1 MDTVISNKYSSVL
14 NELDIEV
21 SKKLEGEYT
30 VDEIISQFKNFFFNK
45 MFLDITAIK
54 DYKDLTNLQK
64 LSMSIDMDKV
74 ILLLD
79 KDDSISSSE
88 PFLAKLVNMGIYNF
102 TKDQNNLMY
111 LYTNPNVYRDVAYLQ
126 KIDTGE
132 NNNTTTDSSYSVSN
146 KRIIGIKNITD
157 SAGATS
163 LIYMLKKVLS
173 SYYSVMALEVDKRD
187 LTYFKDK
194 DTLTVKDDEINN
206 IISKYNSIDIFLL
219 DLNKSN
225 KDYLCTDVLYLV
237 EPSILKLNKLA
248 IINPKII
255 NDIKGKKVSDVELA
269 ESVFGIEP
277 NEAIVHSVLVNYLAN
292 QRQGTQSTKTR
303 AEVRG
308 GGRKPWRQ
316 KGTGRARQGSIRA
329 PQWIKGGIALGPKPR
344 SYRYTVNKKERRL
357 ALKSA
362 LSYKVIDKEL
372 IIVDDIK
379 FETSKTKEMM
389 NFLKTLNIVNE
400 KVLIVLTELDEN
412 ICLSSRN
419 MGNVKV
425 IRTDEV
431 NTLDVVTADKMVIT
445 ASALNKLQEALSNE

>member
-79 KDDSISSSE
+79 KDDSISDSE

-132 NNNTTTDSSYSVSN
+132 NNNTTTDSSHSVSN

-206 IISKYNSIDIFLL
+206 IVSKYNSIDIFLL

-225 KDYLCTDVLYLV
+225 KEYLCTDVLYLV

-255 NDIKGKKVSDVELA
+255 NDIRGKKVVLNKSLLSESEIADFEVETRIKVYYNIPPLNDKKDNSDILSPLLEKLGYIKKS
-269 ESVFGIEP
+269 EE
-277 NEAIVHSVLVNYLAN
+277 
-292 QRQGTQSTKTR
+292 TK
-303 AEVRG
+303 
-308 GGRKPWRQ
+308 K
-316 KGTGRARQGSIRA
+316 KKSIF
-329 PQWIKGGIALGPKPR
+329 
-344 SYRYTVNKKERRL
+344 
-357 ALKSA
+357 
-362 LSYKVIDKEL
+362 D
-372 IIVDDIK
+372 
-379 FETSKTKEMM
+379 
-389 NFLKTLNIVNE
+389 FLKL
-400 KVLIVLTELDEN
+400 K
-412 ICLSSRN
+412 
-419 MGNVKV
+419 
-425 IRTDEV
+425 
-431 NTLDVVTADKMVIT
+431 
-445 ASALNKLQEALSNE
+445 

>member
-79 KDDSISSSE
+79 KDDSISDSE

-132 NNNTTTDSSYSVSN
+132 NNNTTTDSSHSVSN

-225 KDYLCTDVLYLV
+225 KEYLCTDVLYLV

-255 NDIKGKKVSDVELA
+255 NDIKGKKVVLNKSLLSDSEIADFEVE
-269 ESVFGIEP
+269 
-277 NEAIVHSVLVNYLAN
+277 
-292 QRQGTQSTKTR
+292 TR
-303 AEVRG
+303 IKVYYNIPPLNDKKDNSDILSPLLEKLG
-308 GGRKPWRQ
+308 YIK
-316 KGTGRARQGSIRA
+316 KSEETEKKKSIF
-329 PQWIKGGIALGPKPR
+329 
-344 SYRYTVNKKERRL
+344 
-357 ALKSA
+357 
-362 LSYKVIDKEL
+362 D
-372 IIVDDIK
+372 
-379 FETSKTKEMM
+379 
-389 NFLKTLNIVNE
+389 FLKL
-400 KVLIVLTELDEN
+400 K
-412 ICLSSRN
+412 
-419 MGNVKV
+419 
-425 IRTDEV
+425 
-431 NTLDVVTADKMVIT
+431 
-445 ASALNKLQEALSNE
+445 

>member
-79 KDDSISSSE
+79 KDDSISDSE

-102 TKDQNNLMY
+102 TKDKNSLMY

-132 NNNTTTDSSYSVSN
+132 NNSSTTNSSHFVPSR
-146 KRIIGIKNITD
+146 RIIGIKNITD

-173 SYYSVMALEVDKRD
+173 NYYSVMALEVDKRD
-187 LTYFKDK
+187 FTYFKDK
-194 DTLTVKDDEINN
+194 DTLTVKSDEIST
-206 IISKYNSIDIFLL
+206 IIDKYNSIDIFLL

-225 KDYLCTDVLYLV
+225 KEYLCTDVLYLI

-255 NDIKGKKVSDVELA
+255 NDIKGKKVVLNKSLLSESEIADFEVETRIKVYYNIPPLNDKKDNSDILSPLLEKLGYIKKS
-269 ESVFGIEP
+269 EET
-277 NEAIVHSVLVNYLAN
+277 E
-292 QRQGTQSTKTR
+292 K
-303 AEVRG
+303 
-308 GGRKPWRQ
+308 K
-316 KGTGRARQGSIRA
+316 KSIF
-329 PQWIKGGIALGPKPR
+329 
-344 SYRYTVNKKERRL
+344 
-357 ALKSA
+357 
-362 LSYKVIDKEL
+362 D
-372 IIVDDIK
+372 
-379 FETSKTKEMM
+379 
-389 NFLKTLNIVNE
+389 FLKL
-400 KVLIVLTELDEN
+400 K
-412 ICLSSRN
+412 
-419 MGNVKV
+419 
-425 IRTDEV
+425 
-431 NTLDVVTADKMVIT
+431 
-445 ASALNKLQEALSNE
+445 

>member
-79 KDDSISSSE
+79 KDDSISDSE

-132 NNNTTTDSSYSVSN
+132 NNNTTTDSSHSVSN

-194 DTLTVKDDEINN
+194 DTLTVKDDKINN

-225 KDYLCTDVLYLV
+225 KEYLCTDVLYLV

-255 NDIKGKKVSDVELA
+255 NDIKGKKVVLNKSLLSESEIADFEVETRIKVYYNIPPLNDKKDNSDILSPLLEKLGYIKKS
-269 ESVFGIEP
+269 EEK
-277 NEAIVHSVLVNYLAN
+277 E
-292 QRQGTQSTKTR
+292 K
-303 AEVRG
+303 
-308 GGRKPWRQ
+308 K
-316 KGTGRARQGSIRA
+316 KSIF
-329 PQWIKGGIALGPKPR
+329 
-344 SYRYTVNKKERRL
+344 
-357 ALKSA
+357 
-362 LSYKVIDKEL
+362 D
-372 IIVDDIK
+372 
-379 FETSKTKEMM
+379 
-389 NFLKTLNIVNE
+389 FLKF
-400 KVLIVLTELDEN
+400 K
-412 ICLSSRN
+412 
-419 MGNVKV
+419 
-425 IRTDEV
+425 
-431 NTLDVVTADKMVIT
+431 
-445 ASALNKLQEALSNE
+445 

>member
-14 NELDIEV
+14 NESDIEV

-79 KDDSISSSE
+79 KDDSISDSE

-132 NNNTTTDSSYSVSN
+132 NNNTTTDSSHSVSN

-225 KDYLCTDVLYLV
+225 KEYLCTDVLYLV

-255 NDIKGKKVSDVELA
+255 NDIKGKKVVLNKSLLSESEIADFEVETRIKVYYNIPPLNDKKDNSDILSPLLEKLGYIKKS
-269 ESVFGIEP
+269 EEK
-277 NEAIVHSVLVNYLAN
+277 E
-292 QRQGTQSTKTR
+292 K
-303 AEVRG
+303 
-308 GGRKPWRQ
+308 K
-316 KGTGRARQGSIRA
+316 KSIF
-329 PQWIKGGIALGPKPR
+329 
-344 SYRYTVNKKERRL
+344 
-357 ALKSA
+357 
-362 LSYKVIDKEL
+362 D
-372 IIVDDIK
+372 
-379 FETSKTKEMM
+379 
-389 NFLKTLNIVNE
+389 FLKF
-400 KVLIVLTELDEN
+400 K
-412 ICLSSRN
+412 
-419 MGNVKV
+419 
-425 IRTDEV
+425 
-431 NTLDVVTADKMVIT
+431 
-445 ASALNKLQEALSNE
+445 

>member
-64 LSMSIDMDKV
+64 QSMSIDMDKV

-79 KDDSISSSE
+79 KDDSISDSE

-132 NNNTTTDSSYSVSN
+132 NNNTTTDSSHSVSN

-157 SAGATS
+157 SAGSTS

-173 SYYSVMALEVDKRD
+173 SYYSVMVLEVNKRD
-187 LTYFKDK
+187 FTYFKDN
-194 DTLTVKDDEINN
+194 DALTVKEDEISNVMD
-206 IISKYNSIDIFLL
+206 KYNNIDIFLL

-225 KDYLCTDVLYLV
+225 KDYLCTDVLYLI

-248 IINPKII
+248 MLNPKLI
-255 NDIKGKKVSDVELA
+255 NDIKGKMVVLNK
-269 ESVFGIEP
+269 
-277 NEAIVHSVLVNYLAN
+277 SVLSKSEQADF
-292 QRQGTQSTKTR
+292 
-303 AEVRG
+303 EVE
-308 GGRKPWRQ
+308 
-316 KGTGRARQGSIRA
+316 TG
-329 PQWIKGGIALGPKPR
+329 IKVFYNIPPLNDKKDNSDILLPLLEKLG
-344 SYRYTVNKKERRL
+344 YIKKEEEQEKK
-357 ALKSA
+357 KS
-362 LSYKVIDKEL
+362 IFD
-372 IIVDDIK
+372 
-379 FETSKTKEMM
+379 
-389 NFLKTLNIVNE
+389 FLKF
-400 KVLIVLTELDEN
+400 K
-412 ICLSSRN
+412 
-419 MGNVKV
+419 
-425 IRTDEV
+425 
-431 NTLDVVTADKMVIT
+431 
-445 ASALNKLQEALSNE
+445 

>member
-79 KDDSISSSE
+79 KDDSISDSE

-132 NNNTTTDSSYSVSN
+132 NNNTTTDSSHSVSN

-255 NDIKGKKVSDVELA
+255 NDIKGKKVILNKSLLSESEIADFEVETRIKVYYNIPPLNDKKDN
-269 ESVFGIEP
+269 SGILSPLLEKLGYIKKS
-277 NEAIVHSVLVNYLAN
+277 EE
-292 QRQGTQSTKTR
+292 TEK
-303 AEVRG
+303 
-308 GGRKPWRQ
+308 K
-316 KGTGRARQGSIRA
+316 KSIF
-329 PQWIKGGIALGPKPR
+329 
-344 SYRYTVNKKERRL
+344 
-357 ALKSA
+357 
-362 LSYKVIDKEL
+362 D
-372 IIVDDIK
+372 
-379 FETSKTKEMM
+379 
-389 NFLKTLNIVNE
+389 FLKL
-400 KVLIVLTELDEN
+400 K
-412 ICLSSRN
+412 
-419 MGNVKV
+419 
-425 IRTDEV
+425 
-431 NTLDVVTADKMVIT
+431 
-445 ASALNKLQEALSNE
+445 

>member
-79 KDDSISSSE
+79 KDDSISDSE

-126 KIDTGE
+126 KIDTDE
-132 NNNTTTDSSYSVSN
+132 NNNTTTDSSHSVSN

-225 KDYLCTDVLYLV
+225 KEYLCTDVLYLV

-255 NDIKGKKVSDVELA
+255 NDIKGKKVILNKSLLSESEIADFEVETRIKVYYNIPPLNDKKDNSDILSPLLEKLGYIKKS
-269 ESVFGIEP
+269 EET
-277 NEAIVHSVLVNYLAN
+277 E
-292 QRQGTQSTKTR
+292 K
-303 AEVRG
+303 
-308 GGRKPWRQ
+308 K
-316 KGTGRARQGSIRA
+316 KSIF
-329 PQWIKGGIALGPKPR
+329 
-344 SYRYTVNKKERRL
+344 
-357 ALKSA
+357 
-362 LSYKVIDKEL
+362 D
-372 IIVDDIK
+372 
-379 FETSKTKEMM
+379 
-389 NFLKTLNIVNE
+389 FLKL
-400 KVLIVLTELDEN
+400 K
-412 ICLSSRN
+412 
-419 MGNVKV
+419 
-425 IRTDEV
+425 
-431 NTLDVVTADKMVIT
+431 
-445 ASALNKLQEALSNE
+445 

>member
-79 KDDSISSSE
+79 KDDSISDSE
-88 PFLAKLVNMGIYNF
+88 QFLAKLVNMGIYNF

-132 NNNTTTDSSYSVSN
+132 NNNTTTDSSHSVSN

-219 DLNKSN
+219 DLN
-225 KDYLCTDVLYLV
+225 
-237 EPSILKLNKLA
+237 
-248 IINPKII
+248 
-255 NDIKGKKVSDVELA
+255 
-269 ESVFGIEP
+269 
-277 NEAIVHSVLVNYLAN
+277 
-292 QRQGTQSTKTR
+292 
-303 AEVRG
+303 
-308 GGRKPWRQ
+308 
-316 KGTGRARQGSIRA
+316 
-329 PQWIKGGIALGPKPR
+329 
-344 SYRYTVNKKERRL
+344 
-357 ALKSA
+357 
-362 LSYKVIDKEL
+362 
-372 IIVDDIK
+372 
-379 FETSKTKEMM
+379 
-389 NFLKTLNIVNE
+389 
-400 KVLIVLTELDEN
+400 
-412 ICLSSRN
+412 
-419 MGNVKV
+419 
-425 IRTDEV
+425 
-431 NTLDVVTADKMVIT
+431 
-445 ASALNKLQEALSNE
+445 

>member
-79 KDDSISSSE
+79 KDDSISDSE

-132 NNNTTTDSSYSVSN
+132 NNNTTTDSSHSVSN

-225 KDYLCTDVLYLV
+225 KEYLCTDVLYLV

-255 NDIKGKKVSDVELA
+255 NDIKGKKVVLNKSLLSESEIADFEVETRIKVYYNIPPLNDKKDNSDILSPLLEKLGYIKKS
-269 ESVFGIEP
+269 EETEKK
-277 NEAIVHSVLVNYLAN
+277 N
-292 QRQGTQSTKTR
+292 
-303 AEVRG
+303 
-308 GGRKPWRQ
+308 
-316 KGTGRARQGSIRA
+316 SIF
-329 PQWIKGGIALGPKPR
+329 
-344 SYRYTVNKKERRL
+344 
-357 ALKSA
+357 
-362 LSYKVIDKEL
+362 D
-372 IIVDDIK
+372 
-379 FETSKTKEMM
+379 
-389 NFLKTLNIVNE
+389 FLKLKE
-400 KVLIVLTELDEN
+400 
-412 ICLSSRN
+412 
-419 MGNVKV
+419 
-425 IRTDEV
+425 
-431 NTLDVVTADKMVIT
+431 
-445 ASALNKLQEALSNE
+445 

>member
-79 KDDSISSSE
+79 KDDSISDSE

-132 NNNTTTDSSYSVSN
+132 NNNTTTDSSHSVSN

-206 IISKYNSIDIFLL
+206 IVSKYNSIDIFLL

-225 KDYLCTDVLYLV
+225 KEYLCTDVLYLV

-255 NDIKGKKVSDVELA
+255 NDIKGKKVVLNKSLLSESEIADFEVETRIKVYYNIPPLNGKKDNSDILSPLLEKLGYIKKS
-269 ESVFGIEP
+269 EET
-277 NEAIVHSVLVNYLAN
+277 E
-292 QRQGTQSTKTR
+292 K
-303 AEVRG
+303 
-308 GGRKPWRQ
+308 K
-316 KGTGRARQGSIRA
+316 KSIF
-329 PQWIKGGIALGPKPR
+329 
-344 SYRYTVNKKERRL
+344 
-357 ALKSA
+357 
-362 LSYKVIDKEL
+362 D
-372 IIVDDIK
+372 
-379 FETSKTKEMM
+379 
-389 NFLKTLNIVNE
+389 FLKL
-400 KVLIVLTELDEN
+400 K
-412 ICLSSRN
+412 
-419 MGNVKV
+419 
-425 IRTDEV
+425 
-431 NTLDVVTADKMVIT
+431 
-445 ASALNKLQEALSNE
+445 

>member
-79 KDDSISSSE
+79 KDDSISDSE

-111 LYTNPNVYRDVAYLQ
+111 LYTNPNIYRDVAYLQ

-132 NNNTTTDSSYSVSN
+132 NNNTTTDSSHSVSN

-206 IISKYNSIDIFLL
+206 IINKYNSIDIFLL

-255 NDIKGKKVSDVELA
+255 NDIKGKKVVLNKSLLSESEIADFEVETRIKVYYNIPPLNDKKDNSDILSPLLEKLGYIKKS
-269 ESVFGIEP
+269 EDTE
-277 NEAIVHSVLVNYLAN
+277 
-292 QRQGTQSTKTR
+292 K
-303 AEVRG
+303 
-308 GGRKPWRQ
+308 K
-316 KGTGRARQGSIRA
+316 KSIF
-329 PQWIKGGIALGPKPR
+329 
-344 SYRYTVNKKERRL
+344 
-357 ALKSA
+357 
-362 LSYKVIDKEL
+362 D
-372 IIVDDIK
+372 
-379 FETSKTKEMM
+379 
-389 NFLKTLNIVNE
+389 FLKL
-400 KVLIVLTELDEN
+400 K
-412 ICLSSRN
+412 
-419 MGNVKV
+419 
-425 IRTDEV
+425 
-431 NTLDVVTADKMVIT
+431 
-445 ASALNKLQEALSNE
+445 

>member
-79 KDDSISSSE
+79 KDDNISDSE

-132 NNNTTTDSSYSVSN
+132 NNNTTTDSSHSVSN

-206 IISKYNSIDIFLL
+206 IVSKYNSIDIFLL

-225 KDYLCTDVLYLV
+225 KEYLCTDVLYLV

-255 NDIKGKKVSDVELA
+255 NDIKGKKVVLNKSLLSESEIADFEVETRIKVYYNIPPLNDKKDNSDILSPLLEKLGYIKKS
-269 ESVFGIEP
+269 EE
-277 NEAIVHSVLVNYLAN
+277 
-292 QRQGTQSTKTR
+292 TK
-303 AEVRG
+303 
-308 GGRKPWRQ
+308 K
-316 KGTGRARQGSIRA
+316 KKSIF
-329 PQWIKGGIALGPKPR
+329 
-344 SYRYTVNKKERRL
+344 
-357 ALKSA
+357 
-362 LSYKVIDKEL
+362 D
-372 IIVDDIK
+372 
-379 FETSKTKEMM
+379 
-389 NFLKTLNIVNE
+389 FLKL
-400 KVLIVLTELDEN
+400 K
-412 ICLSSRN
+412 
-419 MGNVKV
+419 
-425 IRTDEV
+425 
-431 NTLDVVTADKMVIT
+431 
-445 ASALNKLQEALSNE
+445 

>member
-79 KDDSISSSE
+79 KDDSISDSE
-88 PFLAKLVNMGIYNF
+88 QFLAKLVNMGIYNF

-111 LYTNPNVYRDVAYLQ
+111 LYTNPNIYRDVAYLQ

-132 NNNTTTDSSYSVSN
+132 NNNTTTDSSHSVSN

-206 IISKYNSIDIFLL
+206 IINKYNSIDIFLL

-255 NDIKGKKVSDVELA
+255 NDIKGKKVVLNKSLLSESEIADFEVETRIKVYYNIPPLNDKKDNSDIL
-269 ESVFGIEP
+269 STLIEKLGYIKKS
-277 NEAIVHSVLVNYLAN
+277 EE
-292 QRQGTQSTKTR
+292 TEK
-303 AEVRG
+303 
-308 GGRKPWRQ
+308 K
-316 KGTGRARQGSIRA
+316 KSIF
-329 PQWIKGGIALGPKPR
+329 
-344 SYRYTVNKKERRL
+344 
-357 ALKSA
+357 
-362 LSYKVIDKEL
+362 D
-372 IIVDDIK
+372 
-379 FETSKTKEMM
+379 
-389 NFLKTLNIVNE
+389 FLKL
-400 KVLIVLTELDEN
+400 K
-412 ICLSSRN
+412 
-419 MGNVKV
+419 
-425 IRTDEV
+425 
-431 NTLDVVTADKMVIT
+431 
-445 ASALNKLQEALSNE
+445 

>member
-79 KDDSISSSE
+79 KDDSISDSE

-132 NNNTTTDSSYSVSN
+132 NNNTTTDSSHSVSN

-206 IISKYNSIDIFLL
+206 IINKYNSIDIFLL

-255 NDIKGKKVSDVELA
+255 NDIKGKKVVLNKSLLSESEIADFEVETRIKVYYNIPPLNDKKDNSDILSPLLEKLGYIKKS
-269 ESVFGIEP
+269 EET
-277 NEAIVHSVLVNYLAN
+277 E
-292 QRQGTQSTKTR
+292 K
-303 AEVRG
+303 
-308 GGRKPWRQ
+308 K
-316 KGTGRARQGSIRA
+316 KSIF
-329 PQWIKGGIALGPKPR
+329 
-344 SYRYTVNKKERRL
+344 
-357 ALKSA
+357 
-362 LSYKVIDKEL
+362 D
-372 IIVDDIK
+372 
-379 FETSKTKEMM
+379 
-389 NFLKTLNIVNE
+389 FLKL
-400 KVLIVLTELDEN
+400 K
-412 ICLSSRN
+412 
-419 MGNVKV
+419 
-425 IRTDEV
+425 
-431 NTLDVVTADKMVIT
+431 
-445 ASALNKLQEALSNE
+445 

>member
-255 NDIKGKKVSDVELA
+255 NDIKGKKVVLNKSLLSESEIADFEVETRIKVYYNIPPLNDKKDNSDILSPLLEKLGYIKNS
-269 ESVFGIEP
+269 EE
-277 NEAIVHSVLVNYLAN
+277 
-292 QRQGTQSTKTR
+292 TK
-303 AEVRG
+303 
-308 GGRKPWRQ
+308 K
-316 KGTGRARQGSIRA
+316 KKSIF
-329 PQWIKGGIALGPKPR
+329 
-344 SYRYTVNKKERRL
+344 
-357 ALKSA
+357 
-362 LSYKVIDKEL
+362 D
-372 IIVDDIK
+372 
-379 FETSKTKEMM
+379 
-389 NFLKTLNIVNE
+389 FLKF
-400 KVLIVLTELDEN
+400 K
-412 ICLSSRN
+412 
-419 MGNVKV
+419 
-425 IRTDEV
+425 
-431 NTLDVVTADKMVIT
+431 
-445 ASALNKLQEALSNE
+445 

>member
-79 KDDSISSSE
+79 KDDSISNSE

-111 LYTNPNVYRDVAYLQ
+111 LYTNPNIYRDVAYLQ

-132 NNNTTTDSSYSVSN
+132 NNNTTTDSSHSVSN

-157 SAGATS
+157 SAGSTS

-173 SYYSVMALEVDKRD
+173 SYYSVMVLEVNKRD
-187 LTYFKDK
+187 FTYFKDN
-194 DTLTVKDDEINN
+194 DALTVKEDEISNVMD
-206 IISKYNSIDIFLL
+206 KYNNIDIFLL

-225 KDYLCTDVLYLV
+225 KDYLCTDVLYLI
-237 EPSILKLNKLA
+237 EPSIFKLNKLA
-248 IINPKII
+248 MLNPKLI
-255 NDIKGKKVSDVELA
+255 NDIKGKMVVLNK
-269 ESVFGIEP
+269 
-277 NEAIVHSVLVNYLAN
+277 SVLSKSEQADF
-292 QRQGTQSTKTR
+292 
-303 AEVRG
+303 EVE
-308 GGRKPWRQ
+308 
-316 KGTGRARQGSIRA
+316 TG
-329 PQWIKGGIALGPKPR
+329 IKVFYNIPPLNDKKDNSDILLPLLEKLG
-344 SYRYTVNKKERRL
+344 YIKKEEEQEKK
-357 ALKSA
+357 KS
-362 LSYKVIDKEL
+362 IFD
-372 IIVDDIK
+372 
-379 FETSKTKEMM
+379 
-389 NFLKTLNIVNE
+389 FLKF
-400 KVLIVLTELDEN
+400 K
-412 ICLSSRN
+412 
-419 MGNVKV
+419 
-425 IRTDEV
+425 
-431 NTLDVVTADKMVIT
+431 
-445 ASALNKLQEALSNE
+445 

>member
-79 KDDSISSSE
+79 KDDSISNSE

-111 LYTNPNVYRDVAYLQ
+111 LYTNPNIYRDVAYLQ

-132 NNNTTTDSSYSVSN
+132 NNNTTTDSSHSVSN

-157 SAGATS
+157 SAGSTS

-173 SYYSVMALEVDKRD
+173 SYYSVMVLEVNKRD
-187 LTYFKDK
+187 FTYFKDN
-194 DTLTVKDDEINN
+194 DALTVKEDEISNVMD
-206 IISKYNSIDIFLL
+206 KYNNIDIFLL

-225 KDYLCTDVLYLV
+225 KDYLCTDVLYLI

-248 IINPKII
+248 MLNPKLI
-255 NDIKGKKVSDVELA
+255 NDIKGKMVVLNK
-269 ESVFGIEP
+269 
-277 NEAIVHSVLVNYLAN
+277 SVLSKSEQADF
-292 QRQGTQSTKTR
+292 
-303 AEVRG
+303 EVE
-308 GGRKPWRQ
+308 
-316 KGTGRARQGSIRA
+316 TG
-329 PQWIKGGIALGPKPR
+329 IKVFYNIPPLNDKKDNSDILLPLLEKLG
-344 SYRYTVNKKERRL
+344 YIKKEEEQEKK
-357 ALKSA
+357 KS
-362 LSYKVIDKEL
+362 IFD
-372 IIVDDIK
+372 
-379 FETSKTKEMM
+379 
-389 NFLKTLNIVNE
+389 FLKF
-400 KVLIVLTELDEN
+400 K
-412 ICLSSRN
+412 
-419 MGNVKV
+419 
-425 IRTDEV
+425 
-431 NTLDVVTADKMVIT
+431 
-445 ASALNKLQEALSNE
+445 

>member
-79 KDDSISSSE
+79 KDDSISDSE
-88 PFLAKLVNMGIYNF
+88 QFLAKLVNMGIYNF

-111 LYTNPNVYRDVAYLQ
+111 LYTNPNIYRDVAYLQ

-132 NNNTTTDSSYSVSN
+132 NNNTTTDSSHSVSN

-206 IISKYNSIDIFLL
+206 IINKYNSIDIFLL

-225 KDYLCTDVLYLV
+225 KDYLCTDVLYLI
-237 EPSILKLNKLA
+237 EPSTIKLNKLSL
-248 IINPKII
+248 INPKVFSEL
-255 NDIKGKKVSDVELA
+255 KGKNVILNKSLLNDSDIANFEVESNLKVFYNMPPL
-269 ESVFGIEP
+269 
-277 NEAIVHSVLVNYLAN
+277 N
-292 QRQGTQSTKTR
+292 
-303 AEVRG
+303 
-308 GGRKPWRQ
+308 
-316 KGTGRARQGSIRA
+316 
-329 PQWIKGGIALGPKPR
+329 
-344 SYRYTVNKKERRL
+344 
-357 ALKSA
+357 
-362 LSYKVIDKEL
+362 DKEDVSKYIL
-372 IIVDDIK
+372 PLLEKLGYIK
-379 FETSKTKEMM
+379 VQEETQEESPKKR
-389 NFLKTLNIVNE
+389 
-400 KVLIVLTELDEN
+400 VLCQIMGEN
-412 ICLSSRN
+412 Q
-419 MGNVKV
+419 K
-425 IRTDEV
+425 
-431 NTLDVVTADKMVIT
+431 
-445 ASALNKLQEALSNE
+445 

>member
-79 KDDSISSSE
+79 KDDSVIDSE

-132 NNNTTTDSSYSVSN
+132 NNNTTTDSSHSVSN

-255 NDIKGKKVSDVELA
+255 NDIKGKKVVLNKSLLSESEIADFEVETRIKVYYNIPPLNDKKDNSDILSPLLEKL
-269 ESVFGIEP
+269 G
-277 NEAIVHSVLVNYLAN
+277 Y
-292 QRQGTQSTKTR
+292 
-303 AEVRG
+303 
-308 GGRKPWRQ
+308 
-316 KGTGRARQGSIRA
+316 
-329 PQWIKGGIALGPKPR
+329 IKK
-344 SYRYTVNKKERRL
+344 SEEKE
-357 ALKSA
+357 K
-362 LSYKVIDKEL
+362 
-372 IIVDDIK
+372 
-379 FETSKTKEMM
+379 KTKYI
-389 NFLKTLNIVNE
+389 N
-400 KVLIVLTELDEN
+400 
-412 ICLSSRN
+412 
-419 MGNVKV
+419 
-425 IRTDEV
+425 RT
-431 NTLDVVTADKMVIT
+431 
-445 ASALNKLQEALSNE
+445 

>member
-79 KDDSISSSE
+79 KDDSISDSE

-102 TKDQNNLMY
+102 TKDKNSLMY

-132 NNNTTTDSSYSVSN
+132 NNSSTTNSSHFVPSR
-146 KRIIGIKNITD
+146 RIIGIKNITD
-157 SAGATS
+157 SAGSTS

-173 SYYSVMALEVDKRD
+173 NYYSVMALEVDKRD
-187 LTYFKDK
+187 FTYFKDK
-194 DTLTVKDDEINN
+194 DTLTVKSDEISTV
-206 IISKYNSIDIFLL
+206 IDKYNSIDIFLL

-225 KDYLCTDVLYLV
+225 KDYLCTDVLYLI

-255 NDIKGKKVSDVELA
+255 NDIKGKKVVLNKSLLSESEIADFEVETRIKVYYNIPPLNDKKDNSDILSPLLEKLGYIKKS
-269 ESVFGIEP
+269 EET
-277 NEAIVHSVLVNYLAN
+277 E
-292 QRQGTQSTKTR
+292 K
-303 AEVRG
+303 
-308 GGRKPWRQ
+308 K
-316 KGTGRARQGSIRA
+316 KSIF
-329 PQWIKGGIALGPKPR
+329 
-344 SYRYTVNKKERRL
+344 
-357 ALKSA
+357 
-362 LSYKVIDKEL
+362 D
-372 IIVDDIK
+372 
-379 FETSKTKEMM
+379 
-389 NFLKTLNIVNE
+389 FLKL
-400 KVLIVLTELDEN
+400 K
-412 ICLSSRN
+412 
-419 MGNVKV
+419 
-425 IRTDEV
+425 
-431 NTLDVVTADKMVIT
+431 
-445 ASALNKLQEALSNE
+445 

>member
-30 VDEIISQFKNFFFNK
+30 VDEIISQFENFFFNK

-79 KDDSISSSE
+79 KDDSISDSE

-132 NNNTTTDSSYSVSN
+132 NNNTTTDSSHSVSN

-255 NDIKGKKVSDVELA
+255 NDIKGKKVVLNKSLLSESEIADFEVETRIKVYYNIPPLNDKKDNSDILSPLLEKLGYIKKS
-269 ESVFGIEP
+269 EET
-277 NEAIVHSVLVNYLAN
+277 E
-292 QRQGTQSTKTR
+292 K
-303 AEVRG
+303 
-308 GGRKPWRQ
+308 K
-316 KGTGRARQGSIRA
+316 KSIF
-329 PQWIKGGIALGPKPR
+329 
-344 SYRYTVNKKERRL
+344 
-357 ALKSA
+357 
-362 LSYKVIDKEL
+362 D
-372 IIVDDIK
+372 
-379 FETSKTKEMM
+379 
-389 NFLKTLNIVNE
+389 FLKL
-400 KVLIVLTELDEN
+400 K
-412 ICLSSRN
+412 
-419 MGNVKV
+419 
-425 IRTDEV
+425 
-431 NTLDVVTADKMVIT
+431 
-445 ASALNKLQEALSNE
+445 

>member
-79 KDDSISSSE
+79 KDDAISDSKT
-88 PFLAKLVNMGIYNF
+88 FLSKLVNMGIYNF

-255 NDIKGKKVSDVELA
+255 NDIKGKKVVLNKSLLSESEIADFEVETRIKVYYNIPPLNDKKDNSDILSPLLEKLGYIKKS
-269 ESVFGIEP
+269 EE
-277 NEAIVHSVLVNYLAN
+277 
-292 QRQGTQSTKTR
+292 TK
-303 AEVRG
+303 
-308 GGRKPWRQ
+308 K
-316 KGTGRARQGSIRA
+316 KKSIF
-329 PQWIKGGIALGPKPR
+329 
-344 SYRYTVNKKERRL
+344 
-357 ALKSA
+357 
-362 LSYKVIDKEL
+362 D
-372 IIVDDIK
+372 
-379 FETSKTKEMM
+379 
-389 NFLKTLNIVNE
+389 FLKF
-400 KVLIVLTELDEN
+400 K
-412 ICLSSRN
+412 
-419 MGNVKV
+419 
-425 IRTDEV
+425 
-431 NTLDVVTADKMVIT
+431 
-445 ASALNKLQEALSNE
+445 

>member
-79 KDDSISSSE
+79 KDDSISDSE

-132 NNNTTTDSSYSVSN
+132 NNNTTTDSSHSVSN

-157 SAGATS
+157 SAGATT
-163 LIYMLKKVLS
+163 LIYILKKVLS

-255 NDIKGKKVSDVELA
+255 NDIKGKKVVLNKSLLS
-269 ESVFGIEP
+269 ESEIADFEV
-277 NEAIVHSVLVNYLAN
+277 
-292 QRQGTQSTKTR
+292 KTR
-303 AEVRG
+303 IKVYYNIPPLNDKKDNSDILSPLLEKLG
-308 GGRKPWRQ
+308 YIK
-316 KGTGRARQGSIRA
+316 KSEETEKKKSIF
-329 PQWIKGGIALGPKPR
+329 
-344 SYRYTVNKKERRL
+344 
-357 ALKSA
+357 
-362 LSYKVIDKEL
+362 D
-372 IIVDDIK
+372 
-379 FETSKTKEMM
+379 
-389 NFLKTLNIVNE
+389 FLKL
-400 KVLIVLTELDEN
+400 K
-412 ICLSSRN
+412 
-419 MGNVKV
+419 
-425 IRTDEV
+425 
-431 NTLDVVTADKMVIT
+431 
-445 ASALNKLQEALSNE
+445 

>member
-79 KDDSISSSE
+79 KDDSISDSE
-88 PFLAKLVNMGIYNF
+88 QFLAKLVNMGIYNF

-126 KIDTGE
+126 KIVPEDNG
-132 NNNTTTDSSYSVSN
+132 NTTDSSHLIPNRRV
-146 KRIIGIKNITD
+146 IGIKNITD

-225 KDYLCTDVLYLV
+225 KEYLCTDVLYLV

-255 NDIKGKKVSDVELA
+255 NDIKGKKVVLNKSLLSESEIADFEVETRIKVYYNIPPLNDKKDNSDILSPLLEKLGYIKKS
-269 ESVFGIEP
+269 EET
-277 NEAIVHSVLVNYLAN
+277 E
-292 QRQGTQSTKTR
+292 K
-303 AEVRG
+303 
-308 GGRKPWRQ
+308 K
-316 KGTGRARQGSIRA
+316 KSIF
-329 PQWIKGGIALGPKPR
+329 
-344 SYRYTVNKKERRL
+344 
-357 ALKSA
+357 
-362 LSYKVIDKEL
+362 D
-372 IIVDDIK
+372 
-379 FETSKTKEMM
+379 
-389 NFLKTLNIVNE
+389 FLKF
-400 KVLIVLTELDEN
+400 K
-412 ICLSSRN
+412 
-419 MGNVKV
+419 
-425 IRTDEV
+425 
-431 NTLDVVTADKMVIT
+431 
-445 ASALNKLQEALSNE
+445 

>member
-1 MDTVISNKYSSVL
+1 MDTVISNKYSSIL

-79 KDDSISSSE
+79 KDDSISDSE

-102 TKDQNNLMY
+102 TKDKNSLMY

-132 NNNTTTDSSYSVSN
+132 NNSSTTNSSHFVPSR
-146 KRIIGIKNITD
+146 RIIGIKNITD

-173 SYYSVMALEVDKRD
+173 NYYSVMALEVDKRD
-187 LTYFKDK
+187 FTYFKDK
-194 DTLTVKDDEINN
+194 DTLTVKSDEISTV
-206 IISKYNSIDIFLL
+206 IDKYNSIDIFLL

-225 KDYLCTDVLYLV
+225 KDYLCTDVLYLI

-248 IINPKII
+248 MINPKVL
-255 NDIKGKKVSDVELA
+255 NDIKGQKVVLNKNLLSKSEIADFEVETKIKVYYSVPPLNDKKDNSDVLLPLLVKLGYIKEE
-269 ESVFGIEP
+269 ESE
-277 NEAIVHSVLVNYLAN
+277 
-292 QRQGTQSTKTR
+292 K
-303 AEVRG
+303 
-308 GGRKPWRQ
+308 K
-316 KGTGRARQGSIRA
+316 KSIF
-329 PQWIKGGIALGPKPR
+329 
-344 SYRYTVNKKERRL
+344 
-357 ALKSA
+357 
-362 LSYKVIDKEL
+362 D
-372 IIVDDIK
+372 
-379 FETSKTKEMM
+379 
-389 NFLKTLNIVNE
+389 FLKF
-400 KVLIVLTELDEN
+400 K
-412 ICLSSRN
+412 
-419 MGNVKV
+419 
-425 IRTDEV
+425 
-431 NTLDVVTADKMVIT
+431 
-445 ASALNKLQEALSNE
+445 

>member
-79 KDDSISSSE
+79 KDDSISDSE
-88 PFLAKLVNMGIYNF
+88 QFLAKLVNMGIYNF

-111 LYTNPNVYRDVAYLQ
+111 LYTNPNIYRDVAYLQ

-132 NNNTTTDSSYSVSN
+132 NNNTTTDSSHSVSN

-206 IISKYNSIDIFLL
+206 IINKHNSIDIFLL

-255 NDIKGKKVSDVELA
+255 NDIKGKKVVLNKSLLSESEIADFEVETRIKVYYNIPPLNDKKDNSDILSPLLEKLGYIKKS
-269 ESVFGIEP
+269 EET
-277 NEAIVHSVLVNYLAN
+277 E
-292 QRQGTQSTKTR
+292 K
-303 AEVRG
+303 
-308 GGRKPWRQ
+308 K
-316 KGTGRARQGSIRA
+316 KSIF
-329 PQWIKGGIALGPKPR
+329 
-344 SYRYTVNKKERRL
+344 
-357 ALKSA
+357 
-362 LSYKVIDKEL
+362 D
-372 IIVDDIK
+372 
-379 FETSKTKEMM
+379 
-389 NFLKTLNIVNE
+389 FLKL
-400 KVLIVLTELDEN
+400 K
-412 ICLSSRN
+412 
-419 MGNVKV
+419 
-425 IRTDEV
+425 
-431 NTLDVVTADKMVIT
+431 
-445 ASALNKLQEALSNE
+445 

>member
-79 KDDSISSSE
+79 KDDSISDSE

-126 KIDTGE
+126 KIDAGE
-132 NNNTTTDSSYSVSN
+132 NNNTTTDSSHSVSN

-225 KDYLCTDVLYLV
+225 KEYLCTDVLYLV

-255 NDIKGKKVSDVELA
+255 NDIKGKKVVLNKSLLSESEIADFEVETRIKVYYNIPPLNDKKDNSDILSPLLEKLGYIKKS
-269 ESVFGIEP
+269 EEK
-277 NEAIVHSVLVNYLAN
+277 E
-292 QRQGTQSTKTR
+292 K
-303 AEVRG
+303 
-308 GGRKPWRQ
+308 K
-316 KGTGRARQGSIRA
+316 KSIF
-329 PQWIKGGIALGPKPR
+329 
-344 SYRYTVNKKERRL
+344 
-357 ALKSA
+357 
-362 LSYKVIDKEL
+362 D
-372 IIVDDIK
+372 
-379 FETSKTKEMM
+379 
-389 NFLKTLNIVNE
+389 FLKF
-400 KVLIVLTELDEN
+400 K
-412 ICLSSRN
+412 
-419 MGNVKV
+419 
-425 IRTDEV
+425 
-431 NTLDVVTADKMVIT
+431 
-445 ASALNKLQEALSNE
+445 

>member
-79 KDDSISSSE
+79 KDDSISDSE
-88 PFLAKLVNMGIYNF
+88 QFLAKLVNMGIYNF

-126 KIDTGE
+126 KIVPEDNG
-132 NNNTTTDSSYSVSN
+132 NTTDSSHSVSN

-225 KDYLCTDVLYLV
+225 KEYLCTDVLYLV

-255 NDIKGKKVSDVELA
+255 NDIKGKKVVLNKSLLSESEIADFEVETRIKVYYNIPPLNDKKDNSDILSPLLEKLGYIKKS
-269 ESVFGIEP
+269 EEK
-277 NEAIVHSVLVNYLAN
+277 E
-292 QRQGTQSTKTR
+292 K
-303 AEVRG
+303 
-308 GGRKPWRQ
+308 K
-316 KGTGRARQGSIRA
+316 KSIF
-329 PQWIKGGIALGPKPR
+329 
-344 SYRYTVNKKERRL
+344 
-357 ALKSA
+357 
-362 LSYKVIDKEL
+362 D
-372 IIVDDIK
+372 
-379 FETSKTKEMM
+379 
-389 NFLKTLNIVNE
+389 FLKF
-400 KVLIVLTELDEN
+400 K
-412 ICLSSRN
+412 
-419 MGNVKV
+419 
-425 IRTDEV
+425 
-431 NTLDVVTADKMVIT
+431 
-445 ASALNKLQEALSNE
+445 

>member
-79 KDDSISSSE
+79 KDDSISDSE

-132 NNNTTTDSSYSVSN
+132 NNNTTTDSSHSVSN

-225 KDYLCTDVLYLV
+225 KEYLCTDVLYLV

-255 NDIKGKKVSDVELA
+255 NDIKGKKVVLNKSLLSESEIADFEVETRIKVYYNIPPLNGKKDNSDILSPLLEKLGYIKKS
-269 ESVFGIEP
+269 EEK
-277 NEAIVHSVLVNYLAN
+277 E
-292 QRQGTQSTKTR
+292 K
-303 AEVRG
+303 
-308 GGRKPWRQ
+308 K
-316 KGTGRARQGSIRA
+316 KSIF
-329 PQWIKGGIALGPKPR
+329 
-344 SYRYTVNKKERRL
+344 
-357 ALKSA
+357 
-362 LSYKVIDKEL
+362 D
-372 IIVDDIK
+372 
-379 FETSKTKEMM
+379 
-389 NFLKTLNIVNE
+389 FLKF
-400 KVLIVLTELDEN
+400 K
-412 ICLSSRN
+412 
-419 MGNVKV
+419 
-425 IRTDEV
+425 
-431 NTLDVVTADKMVIT
+431 
-445 ASALNKLQEALSNE
+445 

>member
-79 KDDSISSSE
+79 KDDSISDSE

-132 NNNTTTDSSYSVSN
+132 NNNTTTDSSHSVSN

-206 IISKYNSIDIFLL
+206 IVSKYNSIDIFLL

-225 KDYLCTDVLYLV
+225 KEYLCTDVLYLV

-255 NDIKGKKVSDVELA
+255 NDIKGKKVVLNKSLLSESEIADFEVETRIKVYYNIPPLNDKKDNSDILSPLLEKLGYIKKS
-269 ESVFGIEP
+269 EE
-277 NEAIVHSVLVNYLAN
+277 
-292 QRQGTQSTKTR
+292 TK
-303 AEVRG
+303 
-308 GGRKPWRQ
+308 K
-316 KGTGRARQGSIRA
+316 KKSIF
-329 PQWIKGGIALGPKPR
+329 
-344 SYRYTVNKKERRL
+344 
-357 ALKSA
+357 
-362 LSYKVIDKEL
+362 D
-372 IIVDDIK
+372 
-379 FETSKTKEMM
+379 
-389 NFLKTLNIVNE
+389 FLKL
-400 KVLIVLTELDEN
+400 K
-412 ICLSSRN
+412 
-419 MGNVKV
+419 
-425 IRTDEV
+425 
-431 NTLDVVTADKMVIT
+431 
-445 ASALNKLQEALSNE
+445 

>member
-79 KDDSISSSE
+79 KDDSISDSE

-126 KIDTGE
+126 KIE
-132 NNNTTTDSSYSVSN
+132 PNENNTTNDFSHSVPN

-173 SYYSVMALEVDKRD
+173 NYYNVMALEVDKRD
-187 LTYFKDK
+187 FTYFKDK

-225 KDYLCTDVLYLV
+225 KEYLCTDVLYLV

-248 IINPKII
+248 MINPKII
-255 NDIKGKKVSDVELA
+255 NDIKGKKVVLNKSLLSEPEIADFEVETRIKVYYNIPPLNDKKDNSDILSPLLEKLGYIKKS
-269 ESVFGIEP
+269 EEK
-277 NEAIVHSVLVNYLAN
+277 E
-292 QRQGTQSTKTR
+292 K
-303 AEVRG
+303 
-308 GGRKPWRQ
+308 K
-316 KGTGRARQGSIRA
+316 KSIF
-329 PQWIKGGIALGPKPR
+329 
-344 SYRYTVNKKERRL
+344 
-357 ALKSA
+357 
-362 LSYKVIDKEL
+362 D
-372 IIVDDIK
+372 
-379 FETSKTKEMM
+379 
-389 NFLKTLNIVNE
+389 FLKL
-400 KVLIVLTELDEN
+400 K
-412 ICLSSRN
+412 
-419 MGNVKV
+419 
-425 IRTDEV
+425 
-431 NTLDVVTADKMVIT
+431 
-445 ASALNKLQEALSNE
+445 

>member
-79 KDDSISSSE
+79 KDDSISDSE

-132 NNNTTTDSSYSVSN
+132 NNNTTTDSFHSVSN

-225 KDYLCTDVLYLV
+225 KEYLCTDVLYLV

-255 NDIKGKKVSDVELA
+255 NDIKGKKVVLNKSILSESEIADFEVETRIKVYYNIPPLNDKKDNSDILSPLLEKLGYIKKS
-269 ESVFGIEP
+269 EET
-277 NEAIVHSVLVNYLAN
+277 E
-292 QRQGTQSTKTR
+292 K
-303 AEVRG
+303 
-308 GGRKPWRQ
+308 K
-316 KGTGRARQGSIRA
+316 KSIF
-329 PQWIKGGIALGPKPR
+329 
-344 SYRYTVNKKERRL
+344 
-357 ALKSA
+357 
-362 LSYKVIDKEL
+362 D
-372 IIVDDIK
+372 
-379 FETSKTKEMM
+379 
-389 NFLKTLNIVNE
+389 FLKL
-400 KVLIVLTELDEN
+400 K
-412 ICLSSRN
+412 
-419 MGNVKV
+419 
-425 IRTDEV
+425 
-431 NTLDVVTADKMVIT
+431 
-445 ASALNKLQEALSNE
+445 